1 MTTNYKN
8 FNINYFNVSGEL
20 KQAAKGST
28 AYLTYSNNTG
38 ASSTPLFLQ
47 LPWIL
52 LDNYGIPRLNDFFT
66 EDSQRCFVKTP
77 LSNDD
82 PEVAQF
88 KTVLKSIDNK
98 FGSEEFRIKLFGAA
112 KAKKFGAYQ
121 KAIREPLTDDDNKN
135 KSTVDYMK
143 IKISTNYDTGEI
155 NTSVCTSVM
164 ENNKRVRTNVPEES
178 IKTVDDISKYIC
190 YGARVRFIIRPV
202 KLWAQAPNASKDPMY
217 GITFKLVKAEVE
229 LPQRMDSFKN
239 LLKTDMFLDS
249 DEEITV
255 QTVAT
260 TSVITP
266 ASTPIPIDNKPS
278 SSKNK
283 SAVAIVASES
293 SEGESESESDTEQ
306 PVASVKTINRA
317 KSGAVELT
325 DEESDDEDIKP
336 VVKNPT
342 KAPAKSKGK
351 KANA

>member
-1 MTTNYKN
+1 MTTNYKD

-28 AYLTYSNNTG
+28 AYLTYSNNG

-47 LPWIL
+47 LPWIEL
-52 LDNYGIPRLNDFFT
+52 NTYGIPRLNDFFT

-77 LSNDD
+77 LSNDE
-82 PEVAQF
+82 PEVVQF

-249 DEEITV
+249 DEDTEPV
-255 QTVAT
+255 QTVASA
-260 TSVITP
+260 SVITP

-283 SAVAIVASES
+283 SPVAVVASES

-306 PVASVKTINRA
+306 VASVKTINRA

-336 VVKNPT
+336 VAKTPP

>member
-28 AYLTYSNNTG
+28 AYLTYSNNAG

-52 LDNYGIPRLNDFFT
+52 LDNYGIPRINEFFT

-77 LSNDD
+77 LTNED
-82 PEVAQF
+82 PEIAEC

-98 FGSEEFRIKLFGAA
+98 FSSDEFKIKLFGTA
-112 KAKKFGAYQ
+112 KAKKFAYQ
-121 KAIREPLTDDDNKN
+121 EIVRTPLVDEENKN
-135 KSTVDYMK
+135 KNTMDYMK
-143 IKISTNYDTGEI
+143 IKLSTNYDTGEI
-155 NTSVCTSVM
+155 NTSVCTSVL
-164 ENNKRVRTNVPEES
+164 ENGKRTRTNVQDDA

-202 KLWAQAPNASKDPMY
+202 KLWAQASNASKDPMY

-239 LLKTDMFLDS
+239 LLNTDMFLDS
-249 DEEITV
+249 DEETEPV
-255 QTVAT
+255 QTVVKA
-260 TSVITP
+260 SVITP
-266 ASTPIPIDNKPS
+266 ASTHVSVDNKPS

-283 SAVAIVASES
+283 SAVAVVASES

-306 PVASVKTINRA
+306 VASVKTINRA

-325 DEESDDEDIKP
+325 DEESDEEDIKP
-336 VVKNPT
+336 VVKTPT

-351 KANA
+351 KTNA

>member
-28 AYLTYSNNTG
+28 AYLTYSNNNS

-52 LDNYGIPRLNDFFT
+52 LDNYGIPRINEFFT

-77 LSNDD
+77 LTNED
-82 PEVAQF
+82 PEIAEC

-98 FGSEEFRIKLFGAA
+98 FSSDEFKIKLFGTA
-112 KAKKFGAYQ
+112 KAKKFAYQ
-121 KAIREPLTDDDNKN
+121 EIVRTPLVDEENKN
-135 KSTVDYMK
+135 KNTMDYMK
-143 IKISTNYDTGEI
+143 IKLSTNYDTGEI
-155 NTSVCTSVM
+155 NTSVCTSVL
-164 ENNKRVRTNVPEES
+164 ENGKRTRTNVQDDA

-202 KLWAQAPNASKDPMY
+202 KLWAQASNASKDPMY

-239 LLKTDMFLDS
+239 LLNTDMFLDS
-249 DEEITV
+249 DEETESV
-255 QTVAT
+255 QTVVKA
-260 TSVITP
+260 SVITP
-266 ASTPIPIDNKPS
+266 ASTSVSVDNKPS

-283 SAVAIVASES
+283 SAVAVVASES

-306 PVASVKTINRA
+306 VASVKTINRA
-317 KSGAVELT
+317 KSGVVELT
-325 DEESDDEDIKP
+325 DEESDEEDIKP
-336 VVKNPT
+336 VAKTPP

>member
-1 MTTNYKN
+1 MTTNYKD

-28 AYLTYSNNTG
+28 AYLTYSNNG

-47 LPWIL
+47 LPWIEL
-52 LDNYGIPRLNDFFT
+52 NTYGIPRLNDFFT

-249 DEEITV
+249 DEDTEPV

-266 ASTPIPIDNKPS
+266 ASAPVSIDNKPS

>member
-52 LDNYGIPRLNDFFT
+52 LDNYGIPRINEFFT

-77 LSNDD
+77 LTNED
-82 PEVAQF
+82 PEIAECK

-98 FGSEEFRIKLFGAA
+98 FSSDEFKIKLFGPA
-112 KAKKFGAYQ
+112 KAKKFAYQ
-121 KAIREPLTDDDNKN
+121 EIVRTPLVDEENKN
-135 KSTVDYMK
+135 KNTMDYMK
-143 IKISTNYDTGEI
+143 IKLSTNYDTGEI
-155 NTSVCTSVM
+155 NTSVCTSVL
-164 ENNKRVRTNVPEES
+164 ENGKRTRTNVQDDA

-202 KLWAQAPNASKDPMY
+202 KLWAQASNASKDPMY

-239 LLKTDMFLDS
+239 LLNTDMFLDS
-249 DEEITV
+249 DEETEPV
-255 QTVAT
+255 QTVVKA
-260 TSVITP
+260 SVITP
-266 ASTPIPIDNKPS
+266 ASTPVSVDNKPS

-283 SAVAIVASES
+283 SAVAVVASES

-306 PVASVKTINRA
+306 VASVKTINRA

-325 DEESDDEDIKP
+325 DEESDEEDIKP
-336 VVKNPT
+336 VVKTPS

>member
-52 LDNYGIPRLNDFFT
+52 LDNYGIPRINEFFT

-77 LSNDD
+77 LTNED
-82 PEVAQF
+82 PEIAEY
-88 KTVLKSIDNK
+88 KTVLTSIDNK
-98 FGSEEFRIKLFGAA
+98 FSSNEFKIKLFGPA
-112 KAKKFGAYQ
+112 KAKKVAYQ
-121 KAIREPLTDDDNKN
+121 KTVRTPLVDEENKN
-135 KSTVDYMK
+135 KNTMDYMK
-143 IKISTNYDTGEI
+143 IKLSTNYDTGEI
-155 NTSVCTSVM
+155 NTSVCTSVL
-164 ENNKRVRTNVPEES
+164 ENGKRTRTNVQDDA

-202 KLWAQAPNASKDPMY
+202 KLWAQASNASKDPMY

-239 LLKTDMFLDS
+239 LLNTDMFLDS
-249 DEEITV
+249 DEETEPV
-255 QTVAT
+255 QTVVKA
-260 TSVITP
+260 SAPI
-266 ASTPIPIDNKPS
+266 STPVSVDNKPS

-283 SAVAIVASES
+283 SAVAVVASES

-306 PVASVKTINRA
+306 VASVKTINRA

-325 DEESDDEDIKP
+325 DEESDEEDIKP
-336 VVKNPT
+336 VAKTPP

>member
-1 MTTNYKN
+1 MTTNYKD

-28 AYLTYSNNTG
+28 AFLTYGSNNTTN
-38 ASSTPLFLQ
+38 SPLFLQ
-47 LPWIL
+47 LAWIEL
-52 LDNYGIPRLNDFFT
+52 NTYGIPRLNDFFT

-77 LSNDD
+77 LCDD
-82 PEVAQF
+82 VPEVADC
-88 KTVLKSIDNK
+88 KKVLKSIDNK

-112 KAKKFGAYQ
+112 KATKFKAYQ
-121 KAIREPLTDDDNKN
+121 DVVRKPLTDDDNKN

-164 ENNKRVRTNVPEES
+164 ENNKRVRTNVPDES
-178 IKTVDDISKYIC
+178 IKTVDDIAKYIC

-229 LPQRMDSFKN
+229 LPLRMNTYKN
-239 LLKTDMFLDS
+239 LLNTDMFLDS
-249 DEEITV
+249 DEETAV

-260 TSVITP
+260 ASVITP
-266 ASTPIPIDNKPS
+266 ASAPVSINNKPS

-283 SAVAIVASES
+283 STVAVVASES

-306 PVASVKTINRA
+306 QVASVKTINRA

-336 VVKNPT
+336 VAKTPP

>member
-1 MTTNYKN
+1 MTTNYKD

-28 AYLTYSNNTG
+28 AYLTYSNNG

-47 LPWIL
+47 LPWIEL
-52 LDNYGIPRLNDFFT
+52 NTYGIPRLNDFFT

-143 IKISTNYDTGEI
+143 IKLSTNYDTGEI

-164 ENNKRVRTNVPEES
+164 ENNKRVRTNVPDES

-239 LLKTDMFLDS
+239 LLKTDMFLDD

-266 ASTPIPIDNKPS
+266 ASAPVSIDNKPS

-336 VVKNPT
+336 VAKTPP

>member
-1 MTTNYKN
+1 MTTNYKD

-28 AYLTYSNNTG
+28 AYLTYSNNG

-47 LPWIL
+47 LAWIEL
-52 LDNYGIPRLNDFFT
+52 NTYGIPRLNDFFT

-77 LSNDD
+77 LCDD
-82 PEVAQF
+82 IPEVADC
-88 KTVLKSIDNK
+88 KKVLKSIDNK

-121 KAIREPLTDDDNKN
+121 DVVRKPLTDDDNKN
-135 KSTVDYMK
+135 KSTIDYMK

-164 ENNKRVRTNVPEES
+164 ENNKRVRTNVPDES
-178 IKTVDDISKYIC
+178 IKTVDDIAKYIC

-229 LPQRMDSFKN
+229 LPLRMNTYKN
-239 LLKTDMFLDS
+239 LLNTDMFLDS
-249 DEEITV
+249 DEETESV

-260 TSVITP
+260 ASVITP
-266 ASTPIPIDNKPS
+266 ASTPVSIDNKPS

-283 SAVAIVASES
+283 SAVAVVASES
-293 SEGESESESDTEQ
+293 SDEESESESDTEQ
-306 PVASVKTINRA
+306 PAASVKTINRA

-325 DEESDDEDIKP
+325 DEESDEEDIKP
-336 VVKNPT
+336 VAKTLP

>member
-52 LDNYGIPRLNDFFT
+52 LDNYGIPRINEFFT

-77 LSNDD
+77 LTNED
-82 PEVAQF
+82 PEIAEC

-98 FGSEEFRIKLFGAA
+98 FSSDEFKIKLFGTA
-112 KAKKFGAYQ
+112 KAKKFAYQ
-121 KAIREPLTDDDNKN
+121 EIVRTPLVDEENKN
-135 KSTVDYMK
+135 KNTMDYMK
-143 IKISTNYDTGEI
+143 IKLSTNYDTGEI
-155 NTSVCTSVM
+155 NTSVCTSVL
-164 ENNKRVRTNVPEES
+164 ENGKRTRTNVQDDA

-202 KLWAQAPNASKDPMY
+202 KLWAQASNASKDPMY

-239 LLKTDMFLDS
+239 LLNTDMFLDS
-249 DEEITV
+249 DEETEPV
-255 QTVAT
+255 QTVVKANAP
-260 TSVITP
+260 V
-266 ASTPIPIDNKPS
+266 STPVSVDNKPS

-306 PVASVKTINRA
+306 QVASVKTINRA
-317 KSGAVELT
+317 KSGVVELT
-325 DEESDDEDIKP
+325 DEESDEEDIKP
-336 VVKNPT
+336 VAKTPS

>member
-28 AYLTYSNNTG
+28 AYLTYSNNAG

-52 LDNYGIPRLNDFFT
+52 LDNYGIPRINEFFT

-77 LSNDD
+77 LTNED
-82 PEVAQF
+82 PEIAEC

-98 FGSEEFRIKLFGAA
+98 FSSDEFKIKLFGTA
-112 KAKKFGAYQ
+112 KAKKFAYQ
-121 KAIREPLTDDDNKN
+121 EIVRTPLVDEENKN
-135 KSTVDYMK
+135 KNTMDYMK
-143 IKISTNYDTGEI
+143 IKLSTNYDTGEI
-155 NTSVCTSVM
+155 NTSVCTSVL
-164 ENNKRVRTNVPEES
+164 EDGKRTRTNVQDDA

-202 KLWAQAPNASKDPMY
+202 KLWAQASNASKDPMY

-239 LLKTDMFLDS
+239 LLNTDMFLDS
-249 DEEITV
+249 DEETESV
-255 QTVAT
+255 QTVVKANAQAAAQPP
-260 TSVITP
+260 VN
-266 ASTPIPIDNKPS
+266 NKP

-283 SAVAIVASES
+283 SAVAVVASES

-306 PVASVKTINRA
+306 QVASVKTINRA

-325 DEESDDEDIKP
+325 DDESDEEDIKP
-336 VVKNPT
+336 VAKTPP

>member
-1 MTTNYKN
+1 MTTNYKD

-28 AYLTYSNNTG
+28 AFLTYGSNNTTN
-38 ASSTPLFLQ
+38 SPLFLQ
-47 LPWIL
+47 LPWIEL
-52 LDNYGIPRLNDFFT
+52 NTYGIPRLNDFFT
-66 EDSQRCFVKTP
+66 EDSQRCFVKLP

-82 PEVAQF
+82 PDVAQF
-88 KTVLKSIDNK
+88 KTVIKSIDNK

-121 KAIREPLTDDDNKN
+121 KVGREPLTDDDNKN

-164 ENNKRVRTNVPEES
+164 ENNKRVRTNVPDES
-178 IKTVDDISKYIC
+178 IKTVDDIAKYIC

-229 LPQRMDSFKN
+229 LPLRMNTYKN
-239 LLKTDMFLDS
+239 LLNTDMFLDS
-249 DEEITV
+249 DEETESV

-266 ASTPIPIDNKPS
+266 ASAHVSIDNKPS

-283 SAVAIVASES
+283 SVVAVVASES

-325 DEESDDEDIKP
+325 DEESDEEDIKP
-336 VVKNPT
+336 VAKTPT

>member
-1 MTTNYKN
+1 MTTNYKD

-28 AYLTYSNNTG
+28 AYLTYSNNG

-47 LPWIL
+47 LPWIEL
-52 LDNYGIPRLNDFFT
+52 NTYGIPRLNDFFT
-66 EDSQRCFVKTP
+66 EDSQRCFVKLP
-77 LSNDD
+77 LSDDD
-82 PEVAQF
+82 PDVAQF
-88 KTVLKSIDNK
+88 KKVVKSIDNK

-249 DEEITV
+249 DEDTEPV

-266 ASTPIPIDNKPS
+266 ASAPVSIDNKPS